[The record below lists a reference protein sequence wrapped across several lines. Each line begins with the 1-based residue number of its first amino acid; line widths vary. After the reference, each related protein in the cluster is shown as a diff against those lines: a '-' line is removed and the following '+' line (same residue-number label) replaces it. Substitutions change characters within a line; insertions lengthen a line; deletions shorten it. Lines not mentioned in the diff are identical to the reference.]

1 MPVQMD
7 IEVPRNGDY
16 MRQGQLVDDVGA
28 PIDLTSNVMALEIRR
43 LAGDTGSP
51 IAAAAVEIEPGTN
64 GFFTETILGADLG
77 NVSGTF
83 DVVRFAY
90 DLVRTDS
97 AGLRFVER
105 RGFINYV
112 PGVTYG

>member
-16 MRQGQLVDDVGA
+16 TREGRLVDDAGL
-28 PIDLTSNVMALEIRR
+28 PIDLTGCTMRLEIRR
-43 LAGDTGSP
+43 LAGDGGAPVATAD
-51 IAAAAVEIEPGTN
+51 IDIEPGIA
-64 GFFTETILGADLG
+64 GRFTETIRGADLG
-77 NVSGTF
+77 GLTGTF
-83 DVVRFAY
+83 EVVRFAY
-90 DLVRTDS
+90 DLVRIDPD
-97 AGLRFVER
+97 GLRFVER